1 MKKINELLNNICHRL
16 TKFSRFFVACKGL
29 NMVFY
34 KAIRA
39 RLPSSNFERFYYDFT
54 TFHGPDKS
62 QKATKSKV

>member
-1 MKKINELLNNICHRL
+1 
-16 TKFSRFFVACKGL
+16 
-29 NMVFY
+29 MVFY
-34 KAIRA
+34 KAIGA